1 MVLDVMARLGAEVAM
16 IDIRHK
22 ETGTLPLQV
31 NAEPMAGIQLS
42 DEVLRGA
49 DLRGADLR
57 GAQLRRS
64 VASTAAPRH
73 SSQQLSTQVHRGG
86 IQAASLPCAVHYLRR
101 TATPLP
107 CP

>member
-1 MVLDVMARLGAEVAM
+1 M
-16 IDIRHK
+16 IDIPHK
-22 ETGTLPLQV
+22 EAGALLLQV
-31 NAEPMAGIQLS
+31 KSETMVGIQLS

-49 DLRGADLR
+49 DLRGAELR

-86 IQAASLPCAVHYLRR
+86 IQAASLPCAVHCLRR